1 MSSSCEAQFK
11 RHYEAHLKH
20 LRLKGLQPKTIEA
33 YARAVRRIGAY
44 FDGDIADLSEQQLLD
59 YFCDLL
65 ETHSWSAVKLDLYG
79 LKFFYAHVLR
89 KPWVNVDLVK
99 PPKGQRLPDIVTVE
113 EAQRLIQATQTLS
126 YRVFFFT
133 LYSLGLRLG
142 EGLRLT
148 VADIDAA
155 RRRVHIRDA
164 KGNKDRLVPLP
175 ETTLELLRRFWRLH
189 RNPVLL
195 FPNRHGGLKAAASA
209 STPLDRGG
217 VQMTLRKVAT
227 SCGLKKRLPLI
238 ALGTAMPH
246 T

>member
-1 MSSSCEAQFK
+1 MPASCEEHFERQ
-11 RHYEAHLKH
+11 YQAHLKH

-44 FDGDIADLSEQQLLD
+44 FDGCIADLSEQQLLD
-59 YFCDLL
+59 YFTDRL

-89 KPWVNVDLVK
+89 KPWVNVDLIK
-99 PPKGQRLPDIVTVE
+99 PPKGQRLPDIITVA
-113 EAQRLIQATQTLS
+113 EAQRLVQATQTLS
-126 YRVFFFT
+126 YRAFFFT

-148 VADIDAA
+148 VADLDAA
-155 RRRVHIRDA
+155 RRRVHIREA
-164 KGNKDRLVPLP
+164 KGNKDRFVPLP
-175 ETTLELLRRFWRLH
+175 AVTLDLLRRFWRVH

-195 FPNRHGGLKAAASA
+195 FPNRQGGPTAARAA

-217 VQMTLRKVAT
+217 VQVALGKVVAA
-227 SCGLKKRLPLI
+227 CGIKKRSRPT
-238 ALGTAMPH
+238 ACATAMPP